1 MKNST
6 IGVLIT
12 ASLLISA
19 IPVDKIRADNPG
31 TLMKDVNFD
40 GVINAVDASMVL
52 SEYARTSAG
61 LEPTF
66 THTQVYV
73 ADTDYDGQVTA
84 VDASRILKT
93 YSQASAG
100 MDVPTK
106 TVLFGI
112 TADGQPLNY
121 QTFYLEDAESYIE
134 SMADGKT
141 YTIIADT
148 TIYYGKEIT
157 KRAYEVQYYEGR
169 ET

>member
-1 MKNST
+1 MKKAT
-6 IGVLIT
+6 FGLI
-12 ASLLISA
+12 ISA
-19 IPVDKIRADNPG
+19 VILAAAFPFDKVKADNPG

-40 GVINAVDASMVL
+40 GAVNAVDASMVIT
-52 SEYARTSAG
+52 EYARLQVG

-66 THTQVYV
+66 THTQAYV

-100 MDVPTK
+100 MDVPIK

-121 QTFYLEDAESYIE
+121 QTFYLDDAESYIE
-134 SMADGKT
+134 SMTDGKT

-157 KRAYEVQYYEGR
+157 KRAYEVHYEK
-169 ET
+169 

>member
-6 IGVLIT
+6 IGILIT
-12 ASLLISA
+12 ASLLIAA

-40 GVINAVDASMVL
+40 GAVNAVDASMVIT
-52 SEYARTSAG
+52 EYARLQVG

-66 THTQVYV
+66 THTQNYV
-73 ADTDYDGQVTA
+73 ADTDYDEQVTA

-100 MDVPTK
+100 MDVPIK

-121 QTFYLEDAESYIE
+121 QTFYLDDAESYIE
-134 SMADGKT
+134 NMTDGKT

-157 KRAYEVQYYEGR
+157 KRAYEVHYERR

>member
-1 MKNST
+1 MKKST
-6 IGVLIT
+6 IGILIT
-12 ASLLISA
+12 ASLLIAA

-52 SEYARTSAG
+52 GEYARTSAG

-66 THTQVYV
+66 TQTQVYV

-100 MDVPTK
+100 MDVPIK

-157 KRAYEVQYYEGR
+157 KRAYEVHYEGR